1 MNILFFLTRIY
12 SKSYQKKYK
21 LSHTHQSKILICY
34 KYIEQ
39 LNLVIDQ
46 KNKRKNYGKDEFN

>member
-39 LNLVIDQ
+39 LNLVID
-46 KNKRKNYGKDEFN
+46 